1 MVDSRGTLTP
11 SRQYRK
17 RSHVT
22 AAVFCM
28 IQPKVDSQKK
38 IDLKKNFS
46 PAFFFGTDRGGVI
59 YADDLGHCTE
69 VQQLS
74 SSIDKMLF
82 YEEKS
87 RLVIITRSM
96 LLTQYHVAEDGRV
109 SRVMQVKLSV
119 ARDVAESGIKSVVW
133 AGPGLLAAATNEK
146 MVRLLDLSTDE
157 SYNLSLSSLG
167 ENVDRNDRVVVVAFN
182 PTDRYLAVG
191 TQMGIVAVWKYNS
204 LFKKSPALADDDMN
218 SNSSP
223 SSGITQSDWEVSLL
237 LSSLDFLHPMILSSC
252 ITKRSSTVQFETFFG
267 AMDKGPWSLSRIR
280 FQ

>member
-1 MVDSRGTLTP
+1 MNVWVVDSRGTLTP

-17 RSHVT
+17 RSNIT
-22 AAVFCM
+22 AAVFCV
-28 IQPKVDSQKK
+28 IPPKLESQKK
-38 IDLKKNFS
+38 IDLKKNYS

-74 SSIDKMLF
+74 SSVDKMLF

-87 RLVIITRSM
+87 RLVIITRSL

-119 ARDVAESGIKSVVW
+119 ARDVAEVGIKSVVW
-133 AGPGLLAAATNEK
+133 AGPGLLAAATSEK

-157 SYNLSLSSLG
+157 SYNLSLSALG
-167 ENVDRNDRVVVVAFN
+167 ETVDRNDRVVVVAFN

-191 TQMGIVAVWKYNS
+191 TQMGIVAIWKYNS
-204 LFKKSPALADDDMN
+204 LIRKISSATAATSTSTNSDDLN
-218 SNSSP
+218 SNVNNNIVAG
-223 SSGITQSDWEVSLL
+223 SGISQSDWEVRILL
-237 LSSLDFLHPMILSSC
+237 LIYLF
-252 ITKRSSTVQFETFFG
+252 TN
-267 AMDKGPWSLSRIR
+267 
-280 FQ
+280 